1 MLDTIEYWLSQQK
14 KEKKWKKTHKNYD
27 DLWLHTGAKLQR
39 TKSLFIFDF
48 KIATPN
54 ANHYLSIKPSSATH
68 SFSNCAWAELIW
80 TRVYWQQHE
89 SRRLKLSKSP
99 TAYLASQYHSFFS
112 YWMFT
117 DSSSYATHTNIIRKG
132 NRIFNTIN
140 LFLSILHKLSKSL

>member
-1 MLDTIEYWLSQQK
+1 MLDIIEYWLQQQK
-14 KEKKWKKTHKNYD
+14 KGKTETNCD
-27 DLWLHTGAKLQR
+27 DLWPHTGAKLQR

-68 SFSNCAWAELIW
+68 SCSNCAWAELIW
-80 TRVYWQQHE
+80 TRMFEFWQQHE
-89 SRRLKLSKSP
+89 SRRMKLSKSP
-99 TAYLASQYHSFFS
+99 IASLASQYHSFVS

-117 DSSSYATHTNIIRKG
+117 HSSSYPTHINIISKG

-140 LFLSILHKLSKSL
+140 LFFSMLHKLSKSL